1 MRLIK
6 RLDIFV
12 VKNFLTLFAGTFCIS
27 LFVVMMQFLWR
38 YVDELI
44 GKGLSM
50 MVLAKFLFYSGETL
64 VPMALP
70 LAILLASLISFGN
83 MGERLELLS
92 MKAAGIPLIR
102 VLSPLI
108 VVNILLALA
117 SFYFQDRIAPKSEI
131 KLRQLLFSMKAKS
144 PELEIPEGV
153 FYDGIQGVNM
163 YVGHKDKETGMLY
176 DLIIYNLKD
185 GTNNA
190 HIILADSGRLE
201 TSFDK
206 MHLLLHLWNG
216 EQFENLNSAAVQ
228 ARNVPYRR
236 ETFVSK
242 DVLIDFDTNFN
253 LAEEENFKDNE
264 GAKNIEH
271 LLTSIDSLETYYD
284 SVGQSF
290 YDDMRCGPLFIVNS
304 TMARR
309 RNFETGK
316 VEDLTPKDI
325 RHIANDTLNIDSMFR
340 RMNTAS
346 QQRAIMSAIQKTS
359 MLQMDTDYKGNVM
372 HYGDIMIRR
381 HWIALWQKFT
391 MSLSCLLFFFIGA
404 PLGAIIRKGGLGM
417 PVVISVIIFIFY
429 YIINNSGMKVG
440 REGSIPVW
448 FGMWVST
455 FVMIPLGVFLTV
467 KSNNDSV
474 VFNRDAYISLI
485 RKLWGIR
492 QKRNITKKEVIIN
505 TPDYPILSDILTNII
520 RECRDYR
527 RHHRLFH
534 LPEVIRL
541 VFTKKRDPQVVRIDN
556 AVEYV
561 VDALSNSKD
570 KQILLQLNRMP
581 VLDIYSFRYYRRI
594 RRDLKQVI
602 RTCEALHERC
612 ADLDGTASP
621 IPSEQAERNQSEPKT
636 TLT

>member
-1 MRLIK
+1 MRFIK
-6 RLDIFV
+6 RLDVFV

-64 VPMALP
+64 VPLALP

-102 VLSPLI
+102 VLCPLI

-117 SFYFQDRIAPKSEI
+117 SFYFQDNIAPRSEV
-131 KLRQLLFSMKAKS
+131 KLRQLLFSMRAKS
-144 PELEIPEGV
+144 PELDIPEGV
-153 FYDGIQGVNM
+153 FYDGIQSVNM
-163 YVGHKDKETGMLY
+163 YINHKDKETGMLY
-176 DLIIYNLKD
+176 GLIIYNLKD
-185 GTNNA
+185 GVNNA

-201 TSFDK
+201 TSYDK

-236 ETFVSK
+236 ETFVMK

-253 LAEEENFKDNE
+253 LVEEENFKDNE

-271 LLTSIDSLETYYD
+271 LLTSIDSLENYYD
-284 SVGQSF
+284 SVGHSF
-290 YDDMRCGPLFIVNS
+290 YDDMRCGPLFISNT

-309 RNFETGK
+309 RNFETGQ
-316 VEDLTPKDI
+316 VENIAPTDVK
-325 RHIANDTLNIDSMFR
+325 HIENDTLNIDSIFHR
-340 RMNTAS
+340 LDAAT
-346 QQRAIMSAIQKTS
+346 QQRAVFSAMQKAS
-359 MLQMDTDYKGNVM
+359 MLQMDTDYKGDVMRYANVN
-372 HYGDIMIRR
+372 IRR
-381 HWIALWQKFT
+381 HWIAFWQKFT

-455 FVMIPLGVFLTV
+455 FVMAPLGVFFTV
-467 KSNNDSV
+467 KSNNDSM
-474 VFNRDAYISLI
+474 VFNKDAYIAFF

-492 QKRNITKKEVIIN
+492 PKRNITKKEVIIN
-505 TPDYPILSDILTNII
+505 DPDYNILASLLDNII
-520 RECRDYR
+520 IESKNYR
-527 RHHRLFH
+527 KQHRFFH
-534 LPEVIRL
+534 LPEILRL
-541 VFTKKRDPQVVRIDN
+541 VFSKKRDNQIVRIDD

-570 KQILLQLNRMP
+570 KQILLQVNRMP
-581 VLDIYSFRYYRRI
+581 VLDIRSFRYYRRI

-602 RTCEALHERC
+602 RTSEVLKQRCEELA
-612 ADLDGTASP
+612 
-621 IPSEQAERNQSEPKT
+621 
-636 TLT
+636 

>member
-1 MRLIK
+1 MVNNPYLCADFTLSMRFIK

-12 VKNFLTLFAGTFCIS
+12 VRNFLTLFAGTFCIS

-50 MVLAKFLFYSGETL
+50 MVLAQFLFYSGETL
-64 VPMALP
+64 VPLALP

-92 MKAAGIPLIR
+92 MKAAGIPLTR
-102 VLSPLI
+102 VLRPLI

-117 SFYFQDRIAPKSEI
+117 SFYFQDNIAPKSEI

-153 FYDGIQGVNM
+153 FYDGIQSVNM

-201 TSFDK
+201 TSYDK

-236 ETFVSK
+236 ETFVAK
-242 DVLIDFDTNFN
+242 NVLIDFDTNFN

-271 LLTSIDSLETYYD
+271 LLTSIDSLEQYYD
-284 SVGQSF
+284 SVGPSF
-290 YDDMRCGPLFIVNS
+290 YDDMRCGPLFIVNT

-309 RNFETGK
+309 RNFETGL
-316 VEDLTPKDI
+316 VEDLTPKDVA
-325 RHIANDTLNIDSMFR
+325 HIENDTLHPDTMFG
-340 RMNTAS
+340 RMNAAA
-346 QQRAIMSAIQKTS
+346 QQRAVFSAVQKTS

-372 HYGDIMIRR
+372 RYADVQIRR

-455 FVMIPLGVFLTV
+455 FVMAPLGVFFTV

-474 VFNRDAYISLI
+474 VFNRDAYVNFF

-492 QKRNITKKEVIIN
+492 PKRHITKKEVIIN
-505 TPDYPILSDILTNII
+505 DPDYPILADILSNII
-520 RECRDYR
+520 RESKDYR
-527 RHHRLFH
+527 RRHRLFH
-534 LPEVIRL
+534 IREVMHL
-541 VFTKKRDPQVVRIDN
+541 VFTKQRDPQIVHIDN
-556 AVEYV
+556 ALEYV

-570 KQILLQLNRMP
+570 RQILMQLNRMP
-581 VLDIYSFRYYRRI
+581 ILDIYSFRYYRRI

-602 RTCEALHERC
+602 RTGKVLQQRCEELN
-612 ADLDGTASP
+612 TP
-621 IPSEQAERNQSEPKT
+621 TK
-636 TLT
+636 

>member
-12 VKNFLTLFAGTFCIS
+12 VRNFLTLFAGTFCIS

-50 MVLAKFLFYSGETL
+50 MVLAQFLFYSGETL
-64 VPMALP
+64 VPLALP

-92 MKAAGIPLIR
+92 MKAAGIPLTR
-102 VLSPLI
+102 VLRPLI

-117 SFYFQDRIAPKSEI
+117 SFYFQDNIAPTSEI

-153 FYDGIQGVNM
+153 FYDGIQSVNM

-201 TSFDK
+201 TSYDK

-236 ETFVSK
+236 ETFVVK

-271 LLTSIDSLETYYD
+271 LLTSIDSLKQYYD
-284 SVGQSF
+284 SVGHSF
-290 YDDMRCGPLFIVNS
+290 YDDMRCGPLFIVNT

-309 RNFETGK
+309 RNFETGM
-316 VEDLTPKDI
+316 VEDLTPKDVV
-325 RHIANDTLNIDSMFR
+325 HIENDTLHPDTMFR
-340 RMNTAS
+340 RMDAAA
-346 QQRAIMSAIQKTS
+346 QQRAVFSAVQKTA

-372 HYGDIMIRR
+372 RYADVQIRR

-455 FVMIPLGVFLTV
+455 FVMAPLGVFFTV

-474 VFNRDAYISLI
+474 VFNRDAYVNFF

-492 QKRNITKKEVIIN
+492 PKRHITKKEVIIN
-505 TPDYPILSDILTNII
+505 DPDYPIVADILSNII
-520 RECRDYR
+520 RESKDYR

-534 LPEVIRL
+534 IREVMHL
-541 VFTKKRDPQVVRIDN
+541 VFSKQRDPQIVRIDN
-556 AVEYV
+556 ALEYV

-570 KQILLQLNRMP
+570 KQILMQVNRMP
-581 VLDIYSFRYYRRI
+581 ILDIYSFRYYRRI

-602 RTCEALHERC
+602 RTGEVLRQRCEELN
-612 ADLDGTASP
+612 TST
-621 IPSEQAERNQSEPKT
+621 K
-636 TLT
+636 